1 VLHWILNA
9 KEHWRIILQ
18 HSIEQWIERI
28 NAMKD
33 MCIQAHRLRNEYSDL
48 VEQTYDYAQ
57 VKNILEQVQSM
68 AAGIANEP
76 ITEIK
81 TEMDEWK
88 K

>member
-1 VLHWILNA
+1 
-9 KEHWRIILQ
+9 
-18 HSIEQWIERI
+18 
-28 NAMKD
+28 MKD

-68 AAGIANEP
+68 ARGIANEQ

>member
-1 VLHWILNA
+1 M
-9 KEHWRIILQ
+9 Q

-33 MCIQAHRLRNEYSDL
+33 MCIQAHRLRNQYSEQ
-48 VEQTYDYAQ
+48 VEETYNYAQ
-57 VKNILEQVQSM
+57 VKDILEQVQSM
-68 AAGIANEP
+68 AAGIANEK

>member
-1 VLHWILNA
+1 M
-9 KEHWRIILQ
+9 Q

-33 MCIQAHRLRNEYSDL
+33 MCIQAHRLRNQYSEQ
-48 VEQTYDYAQ
+48 VEETYNYAQ
-57 VKNILEQVQSM
+57 VKDILEQVQSM
-68 AAGIANEP
+68 AAGIANET

>member
-1 VLHWILNA
+1 
-9 KEHWRIILQ
+9 
-18 HSIEQWIERI
+18 
-28 NAMKD
+28 

-48 VEQTYDYAQ
+48 VEHTYDYAQ

-68 AAGIANEP
+68 AAGIANEE

>member
-1 VLHWILNA
+1 M
-9 KEHWRIILQ
+9 Q
-18 HSIEQWIERI
+18 HSIEQWIDRI

-33 MCIQAHRLRNEYSDL
+33 MCIHAHRLRNEYSDL
-48 VEQTYDYAQ
+48 TENNYDYNQ
-57 VKNILEQVQSM
+57 VKSILEQVQTM
-68 AAGIANEP
+68 ARGIANEK

>member
-1 VLHWILNA
+1 
-9 KEHWRIILQ
+9 
-18 HSIEQWIERI
+18 
-28 NAMKD
+28 

-48 VEQTYDYAQ
+48 VEQTYDYEQ

-76 ITEIK
+76 ITKIK